1 MMQSTFA
8 EKPAYLLAVIAPNG
22 PDHARAASTEAFDAM
37 NFGRAP
43 DTRLDHVRATRAPIN
58 ACNGRT
64 RGTQAETSAALAK
77 RPWARPR
84 QTGTAR
90 ALA

>member
-1 MMQSTFA
+1 MMQPRFA
-8 EKPAYLLAVIAPNG
+8 TKPCDLPALVAPDG
-22 PDHARAASTEAFDAM
+22 PDHARAASTEAFGAM

-77 RPWARPR
+77 RPWVRPR